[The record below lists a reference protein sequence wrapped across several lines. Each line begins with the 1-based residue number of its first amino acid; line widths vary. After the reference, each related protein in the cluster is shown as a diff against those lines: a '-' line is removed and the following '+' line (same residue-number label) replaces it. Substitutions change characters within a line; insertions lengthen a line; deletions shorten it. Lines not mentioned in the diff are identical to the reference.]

1 MICWV
6 VAVLYDAAIPSNN
19 INNRVYAWYHI
30 RYIGCHGR
38 DENRWIPRLLQLVCL
53 GVL

>member
-19 INNRVYAWYHI
+19 INNRVYV
-30 RYIGCHGR
+30 
-38 DENRWIPRLLQLVCL
+38 LVPHP
-53 GVL
+53 VHRMSRKR